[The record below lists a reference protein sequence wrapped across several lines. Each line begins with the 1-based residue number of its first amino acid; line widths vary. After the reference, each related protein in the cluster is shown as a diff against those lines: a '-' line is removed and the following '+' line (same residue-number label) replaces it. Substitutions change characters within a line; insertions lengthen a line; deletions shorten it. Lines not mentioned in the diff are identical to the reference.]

1 MWVEN
6 YAFREREKKNN
17 SNPPQGQGW
26 HYSVFFLILNK
37 SQESPTLP
45 VSVVLT
51 PVMPIEDVLG
61 QQQSSMAQ
69 RNTIYQSVDTH
80 THTQYFFIRLF
91 INLSFNLN
99 LNLRSY

>member
-1 MWVEN
+1 MSAVWQQDECGLKIMHS
-6 YAFREREKKNN
+6 EREKKNN

-45 VSVVLT
+45 VSVVRT
-51 PVMPIEDVLG
+51 PVMPIKDVLG

-69 RNTIYQSVDTH
+69 E
-80 THTQYFFIRLF
+80 
-91 INLSFNLN
+91 
-99 LNLRSY
+99 